1 MKYSFTL
8 NVKTVSEMT
17 VITPRRPSGRP
28 APGAD
33 EVSEVRS
40 TCDVEQD
47 DYLLVAGLVARHK
60 IGFLNTN
67 EYLGSTVGS
76 RGHGQEGHTG
86 TTFTPHIVSLCYWRS
101 QTRAI
106 HCYLINRIVPAERI
120 GQHGKLREDIVINDM
135 YKCTVAHSQYG
146 ETERNNV

>member
-17 VITPRRPSGRP
+17 VITPPGR
-28 APGAD
+28 AAGRSAD

-60 IGFLNTN
+60 IGFLSS
-67 EYLGSTVGS
+67 E
-76 RGHGQEGHTG
+76 HQ
-86 TTFTPHIVSLCYWRS
+86 
-101 QTRAI
+101 
-106 HCYLINRIVPAERI
+106 
-120 GQHGKLREDIVINDM
+120 
-135 YKCTVAHSQYG
+135 
-146 ETERNNV
+146 